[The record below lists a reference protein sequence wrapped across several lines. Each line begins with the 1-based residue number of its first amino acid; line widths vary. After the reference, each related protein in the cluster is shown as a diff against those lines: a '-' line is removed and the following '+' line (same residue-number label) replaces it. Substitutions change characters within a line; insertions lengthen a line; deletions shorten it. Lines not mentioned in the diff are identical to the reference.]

1 MKYLQGIVFL
11 FFAFVANA
19 QNPLYVPPLL
29 TGTNFNLNIVDSTTQ
44 FWTGINTIT
53 YGINHN
59 ILAPT
64 LQINK
69 GDSVT
74 MNVTNQLTGTGN
86 STTIHWHGLHVP
98 PKDDGGPHQ
107 VINQGATWSP
117 KFKVMNDAGTF
128 WYHPHGDKKTDRHVS
143 KGVAGFIIVKDAQE
157 AALNLPRTYG
167 VDDLPLVVQTKEF
180 DVLNQIAI
188 ATFLDTLVLVNA
200 TVNPYANVPAQVVR
214 LRLLNGASQ
223 RSFLFGFSNNM
234 NFSLIGTDGGLLDA
248 PQTMNRILLANGE
261 RVEILL
267 DLSTHLNDTIF
278 LKCFGSEMP
287 KGIYGADSV
296 GDAGIN
302 QITDYYNNY
311 LNGIDYNL
319 LQMRV
324 VAQTATPVTSI
335 PSTLV
340 PLNPFTPDANTV
352 YRKLVIDT
360 IGDMGVTPNFA
371 SGPFAFN
378 QTLFDMD
385 SINEY
390 VTLNRKEV
398 WTIHNKT
405 MIAHPFHIH
414 DIQFYVLD
422 INGMPPPAYEKG
434 QKDVV
439 IIMPNDSVRFITQF
453 TDFVDDSI
461 PYMYHCHILHH
472 EDDGMMGSF
481 LVQYPLGI
489 NDVKI
494 SNEFM
499 VYPNPSQNYWKIK
512 NKESNMIKSYEVLDI
527 TGRKIFSE
535 NINQNIVTISN
546 SNLVVGSYIL
556 KLFTQ
561 KGIATIKVE
570 KN

>member
-1 MKYLQGIVFL
+1 MKYLQSIAFI
-11 FFAFVANA
+11 FIAFVTNA

-69 GDSVT
+69 GDTVT

-188 ATFLDTLVLVNA
+188 ATFLYTLVLVNA

-234 NFSLIGTDGGLLDA
+234 NFSLIGNDGGLLDA
-248 PQTMNRILLANGE
+248 PQTMNRILVANGE

-267 DLSTHLNDTIF
+267 DLWAHLNDTI
-278 LKCFGSEMP
+278 
-287 KGIYGADSV
+287 
-296 GDAGIN
+296 
-302 QITDYYNNY
+302 
-311 LNGIDYNL
+311 
-319 LQMRV
+319 
-324 VAQTATPVTSI
+324 
-335 PSTLV
+335 
-340 PLNPFTPDANTV
+340 
-352 YRKLVIDT
+352 
-360 IGDMGVTPNFA
+360 
-371 SGPFAFN
+371 
-378 QTLFDMD
+378 
-385 SINEY
+385 
-390 VTLNRKEV
+390 
-398 WTIHNKT
+398 
-405 MIAHPFHIH
+405 
-414 DIQFYVLD
+414 
-422 INGMPPPAYEKG
+422 
-434 QKDVV
+434 
-439 IIMPNDSVRFITQF
+439 
-453 TDFVDDSI
+453 
-461 PYMYHCHILHH
+461 
-472 EDDGMMGSF
+472 
-481 LVQYPLGI
+481 
-489 NDVKI
+489 
-494 SNEFM
+494 
-499 VYPNPSQNYWKIK
+499 
-512 NKESNMIKSYEVLDI
+512 
-527 TGRKIFSE
+527 
-535 NINQNIVTISN
+535 
-546 SNLVVGSYIL
+546 
-556 KLFTQ
+556 
-561 KGIATIKVE
+561 
-570 KN
+570 